1 MRAKG
6 LVCVLVDFFCVLD
19 VVLGNIHK
27 QSLDE
32 IFNGASACQT
42 RWHYSRHCND
52 CWINCH
58 RKDDIIPFCGKKHAS
73 KRKKRTFL
81 LV

>member
-19 VVLGNIHK
+19 VVLGNLHK

-42 RWHYSRHCND
+42 RCHHSRHCND
-52 CWINCH
+52 
-58 RKDDIIPFCGKKHAS
+58 
-73 KRKKRTFL
+73 
-81 LV
+81 